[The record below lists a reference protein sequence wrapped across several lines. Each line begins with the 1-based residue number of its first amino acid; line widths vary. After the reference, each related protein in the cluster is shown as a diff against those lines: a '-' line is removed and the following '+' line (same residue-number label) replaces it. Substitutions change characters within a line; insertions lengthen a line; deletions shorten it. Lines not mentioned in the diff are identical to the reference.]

1 MKSKPKILDITYDI
15 DWFIDKAKEECE
27 EKRYNEYDIDCAFGN
42 LNLIYRSIADEI
54 HDHKAY
60 YSKIINIDQI
70 DFMVS
75 ASTISHCTI
84 RVDSSFKFSKLI
96 HLDALY
102 EAVSK
107 KLQKYTNCYYPA
119 IQLIDTML
127 IASAKLL
134 DDHRDEIWKIMIT
147 GGYEY
152 QNSIIFTA
160 SRIDDT
166 DKISFILSIYPVCDA
181 IDKDGNRTVLY

>member
-1 MKSKPKILDITYDI
+1 MMSKPKMLEITYDI
-15 DWFIDKAKEECE
+15 DWFIDEAKKEC
-27 EKRYNEYDIDCAFGN
+27 EKRYNEYDVDCAFGN
-42 LNLIYRSIADEI
+42 LNLIYSSIADEI

-60 YSKIINIDQI
+60 YNKIINIDQI
-70 DFMVS
+70 DFSV
-75 ASTISHCTI
+75 STISHYVI

-96 HLDALY
+96 HSDALY
-102 EAVSK
+102 KAVSK
-107 KLQKYTNCYYPA
+107 KLHKYAKCYYPA

-127 IASAKLL
+127 TASAKLL
-134 DDHRDEIWKIMIT
+134 DNHRDEIWKIMIT

-166 DKISFILSIYPVCDA
+166 DKISFVLSIYPVCTA
-181 IDKDGNRTVLY
+181 VDKNGSETDFY

>member
-1 MKSKPKILDITYDI
+1 MKSNPKILDITYDI
-15 DWFIDKAKEECE
+15 DWFIDEAKKEC

-42 LNLIYRSIADEI
+42 LNLIYSSIANEI
-54 HDHKAY
+54 YDHKAY
-60 YSKIINIDQI
+60 YSKITNIDQI
-70 DFMVS
+70 DFSV
-75 ASTISHCTI
+75 STISHCVI

-96 HLDALY
+96 HSDALY

-107 KLQKYTNCYYPA
+107 KLQKYANCYYPA

-134 DDHRDEIWKIMIT
+134 DNHRDEIWKIMIT

-166 DKISFILSIYPVCDA
+166 DKISFILSIYPVCDV
-181 IDKDGNRTVLY
+181 IDKDGNKTVLY